1 MSNIYLEKLMRK
13 PTPKIEKGGFIIF
26 DVNKD
31 EQIEPDKDKD
41 EQIEPD
47 KDKDEQ
53 IEPDKDKDEQIEPDK
68 DKDEDEDEAPND
80 NFETPLLFKIIDKR
94 DQANIDRNL
103 IIERLYNRGVM
114 NYEEINKEAEN
125 DVELDIETINKPV
138 KKKRIIISDNQI
150 DKVFDETEEE
160 IQPKTVKT
168 KKITAKTVSI
178 APLYDFKIGE
188 KKISERL
195 PASKAKVLQHTSTYY
210 MNNRKLY
217 IDKINQLF
225 RPYKQEI
232 EDKIAS
238 ASCKSKEVDFELLTH
253 QKVVRDY
260 LNLYTPYRGLLLY
273 HGLGSGKTCTSIGI
287 AEGMKTDKHVI
298 LMTPAALKMN
308 FFSELKKCGD
318 ALFRKNQYWEFIST
332 VGRQDLIDG
341 ISGTMGVSKEFIEK
355 YNGAWMIDVSK
366 PSNYKELTANEQS
379 TLDIQLN
386 EMIRHKYTDLN
397 YNGIKMNK
405 INELTHNQTINPF
418 DNKVIIIDEAH
429 NFVSR
434 IVNKINKP
442 GTISYILYD
451 LLMSAQNARIVLLT
465 GTPIINYPNEIGI
478 LYNLLRGYIKTW
490 KIPIVVKSSKKINR
504 DEILKMFQSEN
515 FNTHDYV
522 EYSGNVLTITRNP
535 YGFINVEKRN
545 YVHKN
550 ETQKKRYGGINA
562 TKKNR
567 LVIQGGNDGPFDKYK
582 GVKLDDT
589 GNLTDHI
596 FINTI
601 TRILTNNELEPQT
614 TRITLELN
622 KALPDIRDDFID
634 MFIDADSANIKDTN
648 LFKRRILGLT
658 SYFRSASEKLLPSFV
673 LNETGGNYNI
683 IANEMSDYQFSKY
696 EKIRKD
702 EADQDKRKRT
712 MSKKKTPN
720 KELFEIASSYRIF
733 SRAACNFA
741 FPEPPGRPMPER
753 NANGDIDEL
762 KLDGVTNEQIIDA
775 DVYSNQ
781 EDIQQE
787 DTSVNLD
794 YNKRVQNA
802 LKYLADNASDYLTP
816 KALEMYSPKFL
827 SVLSNITNEEHT
839 GLHLIYS
846 QFRTIEGIGILK
858 LILEKTFAI

>member
-1 MSNIYLEKLMRK
+1 M
-13 PTPKIEKGGFIIF
+13 FI
-26 DVNKD
+26 
-31 EQIEPDKDKD
+31 
-41 EQIEPD
+41 
-47 KDKDEQ
+47 
-53 IEPDKDKDEQIEPDK
+53 
-68 DKDEDEDEAPND
+68 
-80 NFETPLLFKIIDKR
+80 
-94 DQANIDRNL
+94 
-103 IIERLYNRGVM
+103 
-114 NYEEINKEAEN
+114 
-125 DVELDIETINKPV
+125 
-138 KKKRIIISDNQI
+138 
-150 DKVFDETEEE
+150 
-160 IQPKTVKT
+160 
-168 KKITAKTVSI
+168 
-178 APLYDFKIGE
+178 
-188 KKISERL
+188 
-195 PASKAKVLQHTSTYY
+195 
-210 MNNRKLY
+210 
-217 IDKINQLF
+217 
-225 RPYKQEI
+225 
-232 EDKIAS
+232 
-238 ASCKSKEVDFELLTH
+238 
-253 QKVVRDY
+253 
-260 LNLYTPYRGLLLY
+260 
-273 HGLGSGKTCTSIGI
+273 
-287 AEGMKTDKHVI
+287 
-298 LMTPAALKMN
+298 
-308 FFSELKKCGD
+308 
-318 ALFRKNQYWEFIST
+318 
-332 VGRQDLIDG
+332 
-341 ISGTMGVSKEFIEK
+341 
-355 YNGAWMIDVSK
+355 
-366 PSNYKELTANEQS
+366 
-379 TLDIQLN
+379 
-386 EMIRHKYTDLN
+386 
-397 YNGIKMNK
+397 
-405 INELTHNQTINPF
+405 
-418 DNKVIIIDEAH
+418 
-429 NFVSR
+429 
-434 IVNKINKP
+434 
-442 GTISYILYD
+442 
-451 LLMSAQNARIVLLT
+451 
-465 GTPIINYPNEIGI
+465 
-478 LYNLLRGYIKTW
+478 
-490 KIPIVVKSSKKINR
+490 
-504 DEILKMFQSEN
+504 
-515 FNTHDYV
+515 
-522 EYSGNVLTITRNP
+522 
-535 YGFINVEKRN
+535 
-545 YVHKN
+545 KN

-858 LILEKTFAI
+858 LILEANGFFHSLKLKRSPKVNGTLDMNMNKKPKFILYTGTETAEEKEILRNIY